1 MLLWFVIGAVM
12 TVIGYISTKTT
23 KGLWKF
29 FLSVTLGAF
38 LGHMIAYM
46 LVFFAHGFD
55 SPLDMIYEASSGSV
69 FLPQLLG
76 IGVGVIVGHLIALKS
91 IKKNINAETESDEET
106 SDDKE
111 ADKNHVF
118 MPFMDGVPEWPEE
131 VKRYNAEQEA
141 KRKAEEEARKEA
153 ESRQRAI
160 LHMRNDSEKLLR
172 RIGKDP
178 DTRAL
183 AYGTITGGAI
193 AACLNEFIPPNRVSI
208 FHAITAETLVYFYMI
223 LDHELAMGHK
233 SVSRRQN
240 IVQYASEEFIDSYQ
254 ASFNMPREES
264 GALFDERQAGY
275 TEILHEAEGD
285 IAKFTA
291 EGAKCLTEI
300 IALTL
305 EKFSPAHYNPRP
317 KSPAEYSPI
326 AMGLILK
333 YSVTHAVNDSIQEFL
348 PDFISSLKK
357 AAAD

>member
-1 MLLWFVIGAVM
+1 MWFIIGAFM
-12 TVIGYISTKTT
+12 TVIGYLSTKTA
-23 KGLWKF
+23 KGLWKYF
-29 FLSVTLGAF
+29 VADTLGAF
-38 LGHMIAYM
+38 LGHWTSYI
-46 LVFFAHGFD
+46 LVFFLHGFD
-55 SPLDMIYEASSGSV
+55 SPLDMYYEASSGSV
-69 FLPQLLG
+69 FFPQIIGIG
-76 IGVGVIVGHLIALKS
+76 IGVAIGHLIAGRS
-91 IKKNINAETESDEET
+91 IKRSIETDTGLEAEPEKESDTE
-106 SDDKE
+106 
-111 ADKNHVF
+111 KNHVF

-178 DTRAL
+178 DTRTL
-183 AYGTITGGAI
+183 AYGTMTGGAI

-223 LDHELAMGHK
+223 LDHELAREHK

-240 IVQYASEEFIDSYQ
+240 IVQYVSEEFIDSYQ
-254 ASFNMPREES
+254 ASFNIPREES

-275 TEILHEAEGD
+275 TEILHEAEGY
-285 IAKFTA
+285 IAKFTE

-317 KSPAEYSPI
+317 KSPADYSPM

-333 YSVTHAVNDSIQEFL
+333 CSVTHAVTDSIQEFL

-357 AAAD
+357 AVAD